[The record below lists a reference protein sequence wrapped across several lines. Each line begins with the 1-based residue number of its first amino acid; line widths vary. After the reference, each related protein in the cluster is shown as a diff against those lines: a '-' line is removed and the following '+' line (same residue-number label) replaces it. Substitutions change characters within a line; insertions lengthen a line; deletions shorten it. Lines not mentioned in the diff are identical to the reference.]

1 MCKNDKLHDPCSFI
15 MPQSSRSTIRLAA
28 YRDLLLIGIP
38 AVILVV
44 GAIATTLLLLKPAPP
59 KVITLST
66 GVPEG
71 AYHAYGM
78 LYRDALAQHGVT
90 VKLLPSSGASQNL
103 QRIADANS
111 GVDVAF
117 VQGGLVQD
125 AAKPRG
131 VQTLG
136 SLYFEP
142 LWVFYRGEAM
152 DMFSPLRGKTVAVG
166 VPNSGTAALART
178 LLKSNGLDQAPTVLL
193 DIGNREAADR
203 LKAGTIQAAF
213 FMAEPRA
220 PLMQELLHAPDIR
233 LMHVS
238 RADAYVRQFQF
249 LSKLHLPRGVIDLS
263 ADIPARDI
271 DILGTTANLLVR
283 DDLHPALH
291 YLLLRAASDIHA
303 KGSLFSNLRQF
314 PVTNDAEL
322 PMSPE
327 ADRYFRSGAPFL
339 QRYLP
344 FWAANLVD
352 RLLVLIVPALAVLI
366 PLGRLLPALYTWRV
380 RSRIYRWY
388 ARLKEIELEL
398 DEPRTREQLQTILE
412 RLDTIEDAVHHLQM
426 PLSYSEHLYSFR
438 VHTGLVRRRTE
449 ARLSGT
455 EPDAARVRAA

>member
-1 MCKNDKLHDPCSFI
+1 
-15 MPQSSRSTIRLAA
+15 MPHSSRTTARFAQ
-28 YRDLLLIGIP
+28 YRDLLLIAIP
-38 AVILVV
+38 ALILVI

-66 GVPEG
+66 GVAEG
-71 AYHAYGM
+71 AYHAYG
-78 LYRDALAQHGVT
+78 LAYRDALARDGVT
-90 VKLLPSSGASQNL
+90 VKLVPSSGAAQNL
-103 QRIADANS
+103 QRIADGGS

-125 AAKPRG
+125 GAKPPG
-131 VQTLG
+131 VQTLA

-142 LWVFYRGEAM
+142 LWVFYRGEPMEIFA
-152 DMFSPLRGKTVAVG
+152 PLKGKTVAVG

-193 DIGNREAADR
+193 DIGGREAANR
-203 LKAGTIQAAF
+203 LKAGSIQAAF
-213 FMAEPRA
+213 FMAEARA
-220 PLMQELLHAPDIR
+220 PLIQELLHAPDIH
-233 LMHVS
+233 LMNVV

-249 LSKLHLPRGVIDLS
+249 LSKLHLPRGVVDLA
-263 ADIPARDI
+263 ADIPSRDI

-291 YLLLRAASDIHA
+291 YLLLRAASEIHG

-314 PVTNDAEL
+314 PASNDAEL

-398 DEPRTREQLQTILE
+398 DEPRTREELQTILE
-412 RLDTIEDAVHHLQM
+412 RLDTIEDAVNHLPM

-455 EPDAARVRAA
+455 SMDAAQVKVA